1 MQDGKLYMINTQE
14 KFSKHIF
21 LQNDGIYLS
30 SNRIPFKVN
39 NHVTLHFDF
48 KNIISKFR
56 GIKSYQANKYTFS
69 LDKRCLF
76 IVIETIKTLNLKSTF
91 LAPTYLF
98 ATRYTSLICKVVPS
112 FFKTQV
118 SVNQNLIVKTLTVEI
133 RRR

>member
-1 MQDGKLYMINTQE
+1 MMAFIFRQIEFHLKLTTMLHYIL
-14 KFSKHIF
+14 I
-21 LQNDGIYLS
+21 L
-30 SNRIPFKVN
+30 RI
-39 NHVTLHFDF
+39 
-48 KNIISKFR
+48 R
-56 GIKSYQANKYTFS
+56 
-69 LDKRCLF
+69 RLF

-98 ATRYTSLICKVVPS
+98 ATSYTSLICKVVPS

>member
-1 MQDGKLYMINTQE
+1 MMAFIFRQIEFHLKLTTMLPYIL
-14 KFSKHIF
+14 I
-21 LQNDGIYLS
+21 L
-30 SNRIPFKVN
+30 R
-39 NHVTLHFDF
+39 
-48 KNIISKFR
+48 R
-56 GIKSYQANKYTFS
+56 
-69 LDKRCLF
+69 LF

>member
-1 MQDGKLYMINTQE
+1 MMAFIFRQIEFHSKLTTMLPYILILRI
-14 KFSKHIF
+14 SS
-21 LQNDGIYLS
+21 QNS
-30 SNRIPFKVN
+30 EVR
-39 NHVTLHFDF
+39 
-48 KNIISKFR
+48 R
-56 GIKSYQANKYTFS
+56 
-69 LDKRCLF
+69 LF
-76 IVIETIKTLNLKSTF
+76 IVIETMKTLYLNSTF

>member
-1 MQDGKLYMINTQE
+1 MAFIFRQIEFHLKLKTMLPYIL
-14 KFSKHIF
+14 I
-21 LQNDGIYLS
+21 L
-30 SNRIPFKVN
+30 RI
-39 NHVTLHFDF
+39 
-48 KNIISKFR
+48 R
-56 GIKSYQANKYTFS
+56 
-69 LDKRCLF
+69 RLF

>member
-1 MQDGKLYMINTQE
+1 MA
-14 KFSKHIF
+14 FIF
-21 LQNDGIYLS
+21 RQIEFHLELTTMLPYILIL
-30 SNRIPFKVN
+30 RI
-39 NHVTLHFDF
+39 
-48 KNIISKFR
+48 R
-56 GIKSYQANKYTFS
+56 
-69 LDKRCLF
+69 RLF

>member
-1 MQDGKLYMINTQE
+1 MMAFIFRQIEFHSKLTTMLPYILILRI
-14 KFSKHIF
+14 SS
-21 LQNDGIYLS
+21 QNS
-30 SNRIPFKVN
+30 EVR
-39 NHVTLHFDF
+39 
-48 KNIISKFR
+48 R
-56 GIKSYQANKYTFS
+56 
-69 LDKRCLF
+69 LF

>member
-1 MQDGKLYMINTQE
+1 MMAFIFRQIEFHSKLTTMLPYILVLRISSQDSE
-14 KFSKHIF
+14 
-21 LQNDGIYLS
+21 
-30 SNRIPFKVN
+30 V
-39 NHVTLHFDF
+39 
-48 KNIISKFR
+48 
-56 GIKSYQANKYTFS
+56 
-69 LDKRCLF
+69 KRHLF
-76 IVIETIKTLNLKSTF
+76 IVIETTKTLNLKSTF

>member
-1 MQDGKLYMINTQE
+1 MAFIFRQIEFHSKLTTMLPYIL
-14 KFSKHIF
+14 I
-21 LQNDGIYLS
+21 L
-30 SNRIPFKVN
+30 RI
-39 NHVTLHFDF
+39 
-48 KNIISKFR
+48 
-56 GIKSYQANKYTFS
+56 
-69 LDKRCLF
+69 KRRLF
-76 IVIETIKTLNLKSTF
+76 IVIETTKTLNLKSTF

>member
-1 MQDGKLYMINTQE
+1 MMAFIFRQIEFHSKLTTMLPYIL
-14 KFSKHIF
+14 I
-21 LQNDGIYLS
+21 L
-30 SNRIPFKVN
+30 RI
-39 NHVTLHFDF
+39 
-48 KNIISKFR
+48 
-56 GIKSYQANKYTFS
+56 
-69 LDKRCLF
+69 KRRLF